1 VRYCVVDSVDHVLRQ
16 LECEGSA
23 DPVAVCEL
31 AQLQGDV
38 GHGAVGPPGATLGVL
53 TRQVE
58 RVGSTEPLAASIGGL
73 GGSTWL
79 GFRPGYGGQLI
90 FRATSVSQSAGVPE
104 PVRT

>member
-1 VRYCVVDSVDHVLRQ
+1 MRYCVVDSVDHVLRQ

-23 DPVAVCEL
+23 DPVAFCEL
-31 AQLQGDV
+31 PQLGDV
-38 GHGAVGPPGATLGVL
+38 GHGVVGPPGATLQVL

-79 GFRPGYGGQLI
+79 GGRPGYGGKLI

-104 PVRT
+104 PVSD